1 MELYIFDKSLNFK
14 GVFESYTSYRFVRRY
29 YKAGEFELHCGLTDE
44 ALALLTRDSIIY
56 KKDDPEAGYIEYRQL
71 TQDATGKEVLVL
83 KGRFLT
89 GYLNRRIIWGTSILN
104 TTAEA
109 AMRTLVTQQ
118 CISPTDNARIIPNL
132 MLGTLKGYTD
142 TVDYQTSYASL
153 GDELESLSN
162 ISNIGHRIKFDR
174 ANSKLVFET
183 YKGLDRSVSQ
193 SINPRCVFSKEFD
206 NVLEQN
212 YTDSS
217 NNYKNVC
224 LVAGVGE
231 GTARKLVT
239 VGTGSGLD
247 RLEVFNDQKGLS
259 NVVDNVNLSD
269 ADYNKLL
276 TEKGR
281 EKLAERAD
289 VKTFDSKINLNS
301 NVTYKTD
308 FDLGDIVTCMSKK
321 WGITIDARITEIE
334 EVYERGKPSINIT
347 FGNNVPTIIDKIKQ
361 LIK

>member
-1 MELYIFDKSLNFK
+1 
-14 GVFESYTSYRFVRRY
+14 
-29 YKAGEFELHCGLTDE
+29 
-44 ALALLTRDSIIY
+44 
-56 KKDDPEAGYIEYRQL
+56 
-71 TQDATGKEVLVL
+71 
-83 KGRFLT
+83 
-89 GYLNRRIIWGTSILN
+89 
-104 TTAEA
+104 
-109 AMRTLVTQQ
+109 
-118 CISPTDNARIIPNL
+118 
-132 MLGTLKGYTD
+132 
-142 TVDYQTSYASL
+142 
-153 GDELESLSN
+153 
-162 ISNIGHRIKFDR
+162 
-174 ANSKLVFET
+174 
-183 YKGLDRSVSQ
+183 
-193 SINPRCVFSKEFD
+193 VFSKEFD

-308 FDLGDIVTCMSKK
+308 FDLGDIVTCRSQK
-321 WGITIDARITEIE
+321 WGITIDTRITEIE
-334 EVYERGKPSINIT
+334 EIYERGKPSINIT